1 MNSPRSLPKA
11 PASTDVSW
19 ARITV
24 AEAAAYGLMDTSAL
38 RRHGSKSALSAVP
51 MQALKGIDD
60 PTFAR
65 LTQLIDGLDSNSTA
79 ADFLDK
85 LGEAMTLDPETMPA
99 GFGTM
104 VESLWSGVGQ
114 ALRSLPASVLSSQS
128 GQLATLSGLQ
138 PPSAFASIAT
148 DLDATPG
155 ARFTMVRSLP
165 ESVERVLDLQ
175 NAFGADVR
183 IDAIQIP
190 ELRRCA
196 SALAEVWH
204 SGRQQTDPNAAN
216 LQEIHLAL
224 DAFASKDPTQREKL
238 AAAKKRAPND
248 FTRENVERLANYLQH
263 GEDDILRA
271 FQALVPVSG
280 ELKPLDCYELPT
292 TARHPTT
299 DDAEAMD
306 KLVNE
311 YKTRFARRVGYDLV
325 FLQCPESNRLFVAL
339 NDHGSLNKV
348 YPGQRIQTVD
358 AAGQQ
363 HQSLEVVTR
372 PVDERNS
379 VAEIASLYGSL
390 ISTAVEQDLDNQ
402 QNSSGLG
409 ALFTQFW
416 EKPLTLA
423 LTGATIVATL
433 GSGSLPL
440 LPMLAGA
447 LAGFAAPGLLHA
459 VRNLFTRLDRGPIL
473 NAAGVTT
480 MAAKVR

>member
-1 MNSPRSLPKA
+1 
-11 PASTDVSW
+11 
-19 ARITV
+19 
-24 AEAAAYGLMDTSAL
+24 
-38 RRHGSKSALSAVP
+38 

-99 GFGTM
+99 GFSAM
-104 VESLWSGVGQ
+104 VESLWAGVGQ
-114 ALRSLPASVLSSQS
+114 ALQSVPAFVLSSQS
-128 GQLATLSGLQ
+128 GKLATLSGLE
-138 PPSAFASIAT
+138 PPSAFSPVATERAS
-148 DLDATPG
+148 TPG
-155 ARFTMVRSLP
+155 TRFTMVRSLP

-204 SGRQQTDPNAAN
+204 SGRQQTDPKAAN

-224 DAFASKDPTQREKL
+224 DAFESDDPTQREKL
-238 AAAKKRAPND
+238 AAAQKSAPSD

-280 ELKPLDCYELPT
+280 KLKPLDCYELPT
-292 TARHPTT
+292 TTRHPTT
-299 DDAEAMD
+299 DTAEAMD
-306 KLVNE
+306 KLVDE
-311 YKTRFARRVGYDLV
+311 YKKRFARRVGYDLV
-325 FLQCPESNRLFVAL
+325 FLQCPESKRLFVAL

-358 AAGQQ
+358 GSGQQ
-363 HQSLEVVTR
+363 HQSLEVITR

-379 VAEIASLYGSL
+379 LTEIASLYGSL

-402 QNSSGLG
+402 QKSSGLG

-416 EKPLTLA
+416 DKPLTLA

-433 GSGSLPL
+433 GASSLPI
-440 LPMLAGA
+440 LPVLGGA
-447 LAGFAAPGLLHA
+447 VAGFAAPGLLHA
-459 VRNLFTRLDRGPIL
+459 VRNLFTQLDRGPIL

-480 MAAKVR
+480 MGARIR